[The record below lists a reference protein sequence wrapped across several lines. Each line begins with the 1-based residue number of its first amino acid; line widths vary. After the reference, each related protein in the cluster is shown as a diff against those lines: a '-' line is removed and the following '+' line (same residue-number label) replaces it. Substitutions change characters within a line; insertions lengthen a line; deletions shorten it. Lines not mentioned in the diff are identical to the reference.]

1 MMIFVAV
8 DQEKGARGTGAAAGA
23 TAAAAPVRSAP
34 KKLSEI
40 MSEEIG
46 SLARG

>member
-1 MMIFVAV
+1 M
-8 DQEKGARGTGAAAGA
+8 DRGDGREESRRAEESKRDEGNA
-23 TAAAAPVRSAP
+23 TAAAPVRSAP

-46 SLARG
+46 SLTHG

>member
-1 MMIFVAV
+1 MMIFVVV
-8 DQEKGARGTGAAAGA
+8 DPGRVYGGRGA
-23 TAAAAPVRSAP
+23 TAAAAAPVRSAP

-40 MSEEIG
+40 MNEEIG